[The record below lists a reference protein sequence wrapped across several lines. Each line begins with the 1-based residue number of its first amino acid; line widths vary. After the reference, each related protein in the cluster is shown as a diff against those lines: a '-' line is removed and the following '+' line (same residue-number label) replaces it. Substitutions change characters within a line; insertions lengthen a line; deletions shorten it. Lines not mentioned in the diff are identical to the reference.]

1 MKHEMMPV
9 VDANDLY
16 DAVVAQ
22 YGPAFSDEVDV
33 IANLLFDTDYQ
44 NYSYK
49 RYSFKNLL
57 TYEGHFWEDE
67 NQIRLENCVRSV
79 LQDAFPNYDAVLIDV
94 SW

>member
-1 MKHEMMPV
+1 MKYEMMPV
-9 VDANDLY
+9 VTARVLY

-22 YGPAFSDEVDV
+22 YGPAFSDEVDD
-33 IANLLFDTDYQ
+33 IASFLFDTDYQ
-44 NYSYK
+44 NDSYK
-49 RYSFKNLL
+49 RYGFKDLL

-79 LQDAFPNYDAVLIDV
+79 LQDAFPNYEAVLIDV

>member
-1 MKHEMMPV
+1 MKYEMMPV
-9 VDANDLY
+9 VTAKTLY

-22 YGPAFSDEVDV
+22 YGPAFSDEVDD
-33 IANLLFDTDYQ
+33 IASFLFDDYYQ
-44 NYSYK
+44 NDSYK
-49 RYSFKNLL
+49 SYGFKSFL

>member
-1 MKHEMMPV
+1 MNYEMMPIITTRT
-9 VDANDLY
+9 LY

-22 YGPAFSDEVDV
+22 YGPAFSDEVDE
-33 IANLLFDTDYQ
+33 IASLLFDTDYQ
-44 NYSYK
+44 NDSYK
-49 RYSFKNLL
+49 RYAFAGLL

-79 LQDAFPNYDAVLIDV
+79 LQDAFPNHTAVLIDV

>member
-9 VDANDLY
+9 IDANDLY

-44 NYSYK
+44 RVQSYTD
-49 RYSFKNLL
+49 YGMLL
-57 TYEGHFWEDE
+57 K
-67 NQIRLENCVRSV
+67 
-79 LQDAFPNYDAVLIDV
+79 IDFNGEK
-94 SW
+94 